1 MKLRILFTLCLA
13 AALVT
18 ANAQESRRLIILHT
32 NDFHSHLQG
41 YAPESA
47 YTPLVTDGD
56 PTVGGFSRIAGTIS
70 EVKSENPNSTLVL
83 DAGDC
88 MMGSLFQA
96 LEPETGF
103 QLHIMK
109 QAGYDVVALGNH
121 DFDFGLMK
129 YASIVRN
136 AVKAG
141 EIPVLLGGNAVTD
154 PVSPADNEFEA
165 LINDGLIKKY
175 IIIEKEGLKIGI
187 FSLLGKDADESAP
200 YAAPVTFEK
209 NIPAAKKLVKDL
221 KNQGCDVII
230 CLSHSGVTKDKKG
243 NWTGED
249 VKLAQKVKGIDLI
262 ISGHIHILLKEPL
275 VVNGVPIVAVGDNGR
290 FVGRVELLA
299 GNGKVKLDRYEAIP
313 MDDRTK
319 ARSEIQTAIDAQQG
333 KIDGAILNQLEL
345 TCNMPVAIAP
355 YTLSYSEFEN
365 AARCNLGPLVADAIY
380 NYVNS
385 EGPGT
390 DIALVAAGVLR
401 DPVQPGVQSVADIF
415 RAMSLGSGNDKVP
428 GYALSKLWFTGK
440 ELKNIAEILI
450 FLSAST
456 PSNYPYFS
464 HLRIE
469 FDPDG
474 RLFNKVRKI
483 ELTDHQG
490 NVSEVNTSKDDT
502 KLYSMVANSYIVDN
516 LALVKKKTL
525 GLIKVEPKDAGG
537 MPVTDLPGAV
547 ADFNATQSGIQE
559 GKEWLALL
567 KYLQQFAPAE
577 TAGLP
582 VIPPYYE
589 APANSL
595 VEINSKK

>member
-1 MKLRILFTLCLA
+1 MKFRILFALCLI

-18 ANAQESRRLIILHT
+18 VNAQESRRLIILHT

-47 YTPLVTDGD
+47 YTPLVVDGD
-56 PTVGGFSRIAGTIS
+56 PTVGGFARIAGIIS

-121 DFDFGLMK
+121 DFDFGLEK
-129 YASIVRN
+129 YAAIVRN
-136 AVKAG
+136 AVKQG
-141 EIPVLLGGNAVTD
+141 EIPVLLAGNAVTD
-154 PVSPADNEFEA
+154 PESPADNEFEA

-175 IIIEKEGLKIGI
+175 IITEKEGLKIGI

-200 YAAPVTFEK
+200 YAAPVTFDK
-209 NIPAAKKLVKDL
+209 IIPAAKKLVKDL
-221 KNQGCDVII
+221 KNEGCDVII
-230 CLSHSGVTKDKKG
+230 CLSHSGITKDEKG
-243 NWTGED
+243 GWTGED

-262 ISGHIHILLKEPL
+262 ISGHVHNLLKEPL

-290 FVGRVELLA
+290 FVGRVELLT
-299 GNGKVKLDRYEAIP
+299 GSGKVKLDRYEAIP
-313 MDDRTK
+313 MDDRIK
-319 ARSEIQTAIDAQQG
+319 AQNEIQTAIVAQQE
-333 KIDGAILNQLEL
+333 KIDEAILNPLGM
-345 TCNMPVAIAP
+345 TCEMPVAIAP
-355 YTLSYSEFEN
+355 YTLIYSEFAD
-365 AARCNLGPLVADAIY
+365 AAGSNLGPLVADAIY

-390 DIALVAAGVLR
+390 DIAMVAAGVLR
-401 DPVQPGVQSVADIF
+401 DPIQPGVQSVADIF
-415 RAMSLGSGNDKVP
+415 RTMSLGSGNDKVP

-474 RLFNKVRKI
+474 RIFNKVRKI

-502 KLYSMVANSYIVDN
+502 KLYSMVANTYIVDN
-516 LALVKKKTL
+516 IALVKKKTL

-537 MPVTDLPGAV
+537 ILVTDLPSAV
-547 ADFNATQSGIQE
+547 ADFNITKSGIQE
-559 GKEWLALL
+559 GKEWLALMN
-567 KYLQQFAPAE
+567 YLQQFKPAAE
-577 TAGLP
+577 GGLP
-582 VIPPYYE
+582 VIPEYYQN
-589 APANSL
+589 PPRSL
-595 VEINSKK
+595 VSVSIKK